1 MDKKRVFL
9 SITLI
14 SLLMF
19 LIIPLVSAI
28 ASIPTVLTA
37 LATHIRYTSGLYETY
52 GLFLSE
58 MIVTYSIQ
66 GTIQLVACSALVPA
80 FFILLG
86 LVFTFLSAKFKKLVI
101 PGFIAT
107 GLALLSLVAVNGAVL
122 FLTFGYDVV
131 KIVYNSL
138 YIGIQIGA
146 YRHPF
151 GSCSVSH
158 CFHTLEDTYRYGTDF
173 GINMGWCIV
182 YIVFYSFFMFIT
194 IGLMLLPLLP
204 FVLYVLSLIFIIPF
218 KKKEKVA
225 EEPAP
230 EEQPAEEVQSLEMEV
245 AL

>member
-28 ASIPTVLTA
+28 GAVPAILTA
-37 LATHIRYTSGLYETY
+37 LKTHISYLRNFDISGL
-52 GLFLSE
+52 FISE

-66 GTIQLVACSALVPA
+66 GTIMLLAPLAIVPG

-107 GLALLSLVAVNGAVL
+107 GLALLSLVLVNGAVL
-122 FLTFGYDVV
+122 LLTFGYDVV
-131 KIVYNSL
+131 KIVFNGL
-138 YIGIQIGA
+138 YIGIEA
-146 YRHPF
+146 AE
-151 GSCSVSH
+151 SH
-158 CFHTLEDTYRYGTDF
+158 SYYSDSFWRYGFDF
-173 GINMGWCIV
+173 GINMSWCIV

-204 FVLYVLSLIFIIPF
+204 FIFYVLSLIFIIPF
-218 KKKEKVA
+218 KKKEKVVEEPVQ

-230 EEQPAEEVQSLEMEV
+230 VVEEEQPLEMEAV
-245 AL
+245 L